1 MDHGYNHRPI
11 IVKEREM
18 RNEARAM
25 MKRELGA
32 KAIEGKDIDHKD
44 PVRAKGGHGGNNMS
58 NLRVRSRHA
67 NRLGEKDVG
76 RTRPVSIDGET
87 DWLVDGQASIMPDVS
102 PAALVC
108 DARGENP
115 GCAIRG
121 PSDHTL
127 ACLSTASDSAN
138 AGFA

>member
-1 MDHGYNHRPI
+1 MATKQYGKRDPGSHRTPEQIHSMDHGYNHRPI

-18 RNEARAM
+18 RNEAR
-25 MKRELGA
+25 A

-76 RTRPVSIDGET
+76 RAFSTRPVSIDGET
-87 DWLVDGQASIMPDVS
+87 
-102 PAALVC
+102 
-108 DARGENP
+108 
-115 GCAIRG
+115 
-121 PSDHTL
+121 
-127 ACLSTASDSAN
+127 
-138 AGFA
+138 